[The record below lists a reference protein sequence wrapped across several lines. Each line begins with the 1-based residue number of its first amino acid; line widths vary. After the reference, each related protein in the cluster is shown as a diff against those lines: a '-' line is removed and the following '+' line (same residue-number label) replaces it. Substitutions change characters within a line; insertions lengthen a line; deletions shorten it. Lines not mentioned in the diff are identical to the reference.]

1 MPDGEQEAQPV
12 PLPVQWG
19 YADDIIE
26 INDAPRPQ
34 KQLNGVSVV
43 QQIQM
48 PVAAFDE
55 IVRDYLARREGFVAR
70 GLVSG
75 VLFDD
80 HGDSGF

>member
-1 MPDGEQEAQPV
+1 MGDEPRQV
-12 PLPVQWG
+12 PIPVQWG

-26 INDAPRPQ
+26 INDAPAPQ
-34 KQLNGVSVV
+34 KKIDGVEVI

-48 PVAAFDE
+48 PVGAFDE
-55 IVRDYLARREGFVAR
+55 IVKDYLARREGFLAR

-80 HGDSGF
+80 HQDSGF